1 MGVGVCKADSSQ
13 KVGIFYSQL
22 ANFCSQ
28 VCILDHY
35 GLLRGVKGGK
45 RKSRGGGG
53 GGGGGDERGAGGG
66 KRREK
71 EGKVGRVRRVSCPD
85 PRKTLQ
91 RNPRAC
97 RSVEAL
103 YLLVYM

>member
-45 RKSRGGGG
+45 RKSRGEEEGGEEG
-53 GGGGGDERGAGGG
+53 TNVEQEEGKEER
-66 KRREK
+66 KREK
-71 EGKVGRVRRVSCPD
+71 
-85 PRKTLQ
+85 
-91 RNPRAC
+91 
-97 RSVEAL
+97 
-103 YLLVYM
+103 

>member
-1 MGVGVCKADSSQ
+1 MGIGVCKADSSQ

-45 RKSRGGGG
+45 RKSRGEEEGEEEGTNVEQEEG
-53 GGGGGDERGAGGG
+53 KEER
-66 KRREK
+66 RREK
-71 EGKVGRVRRVSCPD
+71 
-85 PRKTLQ
+85 
-91 RNPRAC
+91 
-97 RSVEAL
+97 
-103 YLLVYM
+103 